1 MTDSHRSSAV
11 GVRDCLL
18 EAIGDIVGSSSSD
31 EIQPVDDVNDLID
44 EMDITIELIE
54 KRLAAGK
61 LSRKL
66 RLELEW
72 DVWILR
78 GYCEHGLSYTNLFKA
93 KQKMELLGELP
104 RGYHHVKQEL

>member
-1 MTDSHRSSAV
+1 MTDSQRSSAV

-18 EAIGDIVGSSSSD
+18 EAIEDVVGSSSSD

-54 KRLAAGK
+54 KRLAAGN

-78 GYCEHGLSYTNLFKA
+78 GYCKHGLSYTNLLKA
-93 KQKMELLGELP
+93 KQKLEL
-104 RGYHHVKQEL
+104 